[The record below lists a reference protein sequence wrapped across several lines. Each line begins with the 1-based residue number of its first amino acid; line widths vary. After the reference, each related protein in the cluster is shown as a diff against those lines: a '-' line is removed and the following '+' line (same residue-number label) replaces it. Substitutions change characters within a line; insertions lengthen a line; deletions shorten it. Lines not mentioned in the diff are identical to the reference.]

1 MKLVVDEYPSS
12 KEDCLLY
19 DICGQI
25 SKPDTVVCDL
35 SSAGCRNLV
44 KFESELARHSVHQ
57 HGPTYPPNYTT

>member
-35 SSAGCRNLV
+35 TSEGCRNLT
-44 KFESELARHSVHQ
+44 KIKTELEKHSVC
-57 HGPTYPPNYTT
+57 TTATCPMS